1 MASKTAFT
9 GKDLHLAVRDG
20 KARSVQQILD
30 SGVDPNTA
38 DENGWTPLMEASKKV
53 RTNILEMLL
62 EAGANPDVVD
72 KYGNTA
78 LLKISGTEYF
88 RKGYT
93 HAEIVGALLASGA
106 EPNIQGNRN
115 NTALMLA
122 AYWGRTS
129 IVKMLLEAGAKP
141 NLMSNEGD
149 TALTIASKY
158 KSYGGSNEYKYTET
172 VNTLLAFG
180 ADPNLGVE

>member
-1 MASKTAFT
+1 MTSKTEFT
-9 GKDLHLAVRDG
+9 GRDLRFAVRRG
-20 KARSVQQILD
+20 KAQLVQQILD

-53 RTNILEMLL
+53 RTNIVEMLL
-62 EAGANPDVVD
+62 KAGANPNAVD

-78 LLKISGTEYF
+78 LLEISGTEYF

-106 EPNIQGNRN
+106 DPNIQGNKN
-115 NTALMLA
+115 STALMSA

-129 IVKMLLEAGAKP
+129 IVKMLLEAGANP
-141 NLMSNEGD
+141 NLMSNDGY
-149 TALTIASKY
+149 TALTTASMY
-158 KSYGGSNEYKYTET
+158 RSYGGFNEYKYTET
-172 VNTLLAFG
+172 VNVLLAFG
-180 ADPNLGVE
+180 ADHNLEG